1 MLQRDDPMSNAS
13 TRNQLLKAT
22 PAELHL
28 LTSAEIE
35 PLLIALLEQYDQSS
49 YVDFDRLMSVGLRLA
64 RSGHDAADAAAVAWL
79 ALQPSA
85 RRLDIVAALLCGL
98 WHRGYRSRPVSG
110 AVVDQLIAARP
121 GVGAVGDDAEYSY
134 IQALCQVLESAADSA
149 TKAQVRQ
156 EVQRVG
162 QRAFVPALRDTVQ
175 ARIKQALAVPEQP

>member
-1 MLQRDDPMSNAS
+1 MSNAS

-35 PLLIALLEQYDQSS
+35 QLLMALLEQYDQSS

-85 RRLDIVAALLCGL
+85 RRLDIAAALLCGL
-98 WHRGYRSRPVSG
+98 WHRGYRSQPVSG
-110 AVVDQLIAARP
+110 AVVNQLIAARP
-121 GVGAVGDDAEYSY
+121 GVVGAVSDDAEYSY

-156 EVQRVG
+156 EVQRLA

-175 ARIKQALAVPEQP
+175 ARIKQALAVP